1 MLQTDV
7 LFHTNSH
14 DHAEF
19 NPIPALARPDADT
32 MLVFLAGK
40 GVEFYKATN
49 DPWYR
54 GTMPGDNAL
63 IAGTNETI
71 TFYRPE
77 EAASPLGCSKQ
88 FQFCNPSFP
97 GDNKCGPLA
106 SWLDAMIESA
116 TLFNLTAEDM
126 LGDDTPFPNHRIGS
140 RFNWLIMQIAY
151 ATMDTYTILSSLEA
165 RSLVS
170 QRYLAAGVMGELP
183 ENQWQ
188 LDVSH
193 WFAIQLASIQAGVVN
208 TALGPSDPA
217 LGPYKI
223 MPPNEHVRDLCNSQV
238 RSSGI
243 FALSVM

>member
-1 MLQTDV
+1 MLQNDV
-7 LFHTNSH
+7 LFHANSH

-54 GTMPGDNAL
+54 GTMPGDKAL

-77 EAASPLGCSKQ
+77 EAASPLGCTKQ

-106 SWLDAMIESA
+106 SWLDTMIESA
-116 TLFNLTAEDM
+116 PLFNLTAEEM
-126 LGDDTPFPNHRIGS
+126 LGDETSFPSNRIGS
-140 RFNWLIMQIAY
+140 RYSWLIMQLAY

-217 LGPYKI
+217 LGPYKM
-223 MPPNEHVRDLCNSQV
+223 MPPNEHVRELCNSQV
-238 RSSGI
+238 
-243 FALSVM
+243 